1 MGRLAI
7 FLEGFEKG
15 TKVQLYSKN
24 GKLLFSGVK
33 EDIPHR
39 FEDQV
44 NILLGSVKV
53 VDSEVFIT
61 INYDDQDYES

>member
-7 FLEGFEKG
+7 FLEGFERG

-24 GKLLFSGVK
+24 GKLLFNGVK

-53 VDSEVFIT
+53 VGSEIYIT
-61 INYDDQDYES
+61 INYEDQDFE